1 MKISLLIILLVFE
14 EYFSLSFPQITTRTT
29 DHCIKELLDEEE
41 TKNHYKMKFPTI
53 FVNHGGGPLPLM
65 GRQPALV
72 QQMKEITTTYLPS
85 ITNGQQKKPKAIVVV
100 SAHWESDPI
109 KVTSS
114 PKPSMYYD
122 YGGFP
127 PETYKYKYDAPGSPH
142 LASKIQRILQEDGLK
157 CELDD
162 SRGYDHGVFVPLMVM
177 FPEADI
183 PVVCVSLH
191 SSLDA
196 ERNMKIGTS
205 LSKLR
210 EEEEVLI
217 IGSGYT
223 FHNMQ
228 ALMNPGD
235 ASREASKD
243 FNIWLKNTIMDG
255 DVNKLK
261 DWQKAPYATLC
272 HPRCEHLLPLFVVAA
287 AAGDNNTPK
296 VIFDTTE
303 SSSKNMHPV
312 TGYMFQ

>member
-1 MKISLLIILLVFE
+1 
-14 EYFSLSFPQITTRTT
+14 
-29 DHCIKELLDEEE
+29 
-41 TKNHYKMKFPTI
+41 MKFPTI

-65 GRQPALV
+65 GRQPAIV
-72 QQMKEITTTYLPS
+72 QQMKDIITTHLPS
-85 ITNGQQKKPKAIVVV
+85 VTNNGQQQQTNVKPKAIVVV
-100 SAHWESDPI
+100 SAHWESDPVKI
-109 KVTSS
+109 ASS
-114 PKPSMYYD
+114 PQPSMYYD

-127 PETYKYKYDAPGSPH
+127 PETYEYKYDAPGSPE
-142 LASKIQRILQEDGLK
+142 LATKIQRLLQEDGLK
-157 CELDD
+157 SELDD
-162 SRGYDHGVFVPLMVM
+162 SRGYDHGVFIPLMVM
-177 FPEADI
+177 FPEADV

-196 ERNMKIGTS
+196 ERNMKIGTA

-210 EEEEVLI
+210 EEEEDILI

-223 FHNMQ
+223 FHNMR

-235 ASREASKD
+235 SSRNASKE

-261 DWQKAPYATLC
+261 DWQHQAPFANIC

-287 AAGDNNTPK
+287 AAGDNYTPT

-303 SSSKNMHPV
+303 SAVQNMHSV
-312 TGYMFQ
+312 TSYMFQ